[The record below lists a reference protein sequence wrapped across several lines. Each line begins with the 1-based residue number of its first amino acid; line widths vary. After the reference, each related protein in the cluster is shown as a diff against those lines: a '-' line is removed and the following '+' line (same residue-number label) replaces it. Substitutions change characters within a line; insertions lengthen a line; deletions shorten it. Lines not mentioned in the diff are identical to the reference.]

1 MFCKPFFKC
10 RSGGT
15 TENLSRSN
23 SIEVFSYGSGE
34 AFQVTWG
41 IEVARPLLFFR
52 CEEDGLYLLLEFFLA
67 AGADRDDW
75 LAFERNVKY
84 CRD

>member
-1 MFCKPFFKC
+1 MKLV
-10 RSGGT
+10 SGGT
-15 TENLSRSN
+15 TKKLSRSN

-41 IEVARPLLFFR
+41 IEVASPLLFFR
-52 CEEDGLYLLLEFFLA
+52 CEEDSLDLLLEFFLA

-75 LAFERNVKY
+75 LAVERNVKD
-84 CRD
+84 CGD